1 MRSDALVNCA
11 AIQPYGTV
19 ETTTPAEWN
28 KVIGIN
34 LTGYYLMAHFLYPL
48 LKQAGSASIVNFA
61 SVQGHM
67 NQNNVLG
74 YATSKGAI
82 HALTRAMAVDCAKDG
97 IRVNSISPGSIMSP
111 MLEFSA
117 RSLTPEGG
125 DWEETLAGFGRAHSA
140 GRVGTIEEVARA
152 GVLPR
157 RPGVRASASAATSAI
172 DGGLRAKLGRMTAT
186 AEGHHRTRPAK
197 SAHASSIGR
206 RAHPRPNSCGAIA
219 DDAHCLHAGREDAR
233 APIDVPE
240 AHPLR
245 NLVRGLSV
253 EPRGRRRRPA
263 AAQDQAQTPAP
274 ATGATTATDV
284 AA

>member
-1 MRSDALVNCA
+1 MTGSHKTAVITGTSGIALGVGKRLLRDGFSVTLCGNDAEQNAAARRELAGQKAEVADLDVSDADAVERFAAGLKTRLDGLDALVNCA

-19 ETTTPAEWN
+19 ETTTPADWN

-48 LKQAGSASIVNFA
+48 LKKRGSASIVNFA

-97 IRVNSISPGSIMSP
+97 IRVNSLSPGSIMSP

-125 DWEETLAGFGRAHSA
+125 NWEETLAGFGRAHSA
-140 GRVGTIEEVARA
+140 GRVGTIEEVAA
-152 GVLPR
+152 LVSYLVGSESGFCVGGDYP
-157 RPGVRASASAATSAI
+157 I
-172 DGGLRAKLGRMTAT
+172 DGGLRAKLG
-186 AEGHHRTRPAK
+186 
-197 SAHASSIGR
+197 
-206 RAHPRPNSCGAIA
+206 
-219 DDAHCLHAGREDAR
+219 
-233 APIDVPE
+233 V
-240 AHPLR
+240 
-245 NLVRGLSV
+245 
-253 EPRGRRRRPA
+253 
-263 AAQDQAQTPAP
+263 
-274 ATGATTATDV
+274 
-284 AA
+284 